1 MYYRH
6 CGVVAEFDDTLED
19 PFNDP
24 QQLAL
29 VLRDL
34 RVLSQNKEFSPVP
47 DATGRRPSQRRRGP
61 MKIWYLPY

>member
-34 RVLSQNKEFSPVP
+34 RVLSQNKEFSPDP
-47 DATGRRPSQRRRGP
+47 RRDATGRRPSQRKGVDP
-61 MKIWYLPY
+61 